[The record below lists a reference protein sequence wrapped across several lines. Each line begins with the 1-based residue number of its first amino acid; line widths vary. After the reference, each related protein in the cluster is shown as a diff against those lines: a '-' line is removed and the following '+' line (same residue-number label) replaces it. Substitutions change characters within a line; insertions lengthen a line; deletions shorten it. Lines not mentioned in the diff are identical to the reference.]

1 MAAISLS
8 KLNKHYGS
16 LFHAVKDVDLEIA
29 DKEFVALVGPS
40 GCGKSTTLRM
50 IAGLEDITSGDI
62 RIGDRVVNH
71 LPPRDRDIAMV
82 FQNYALYQHMSV
94 YDNLAFGLRNKKTP
108 EAEIKAAIDRAAG
121 MLGLHELLQRKPKQL
136 SGGQQQRV
144 ALGRCIVRNPQ
155 VFLFDEPLSN
165 LDAKLRAQMRIEI
178 KRLHAAIP
186 TTSVFVTHDQVE
198 AMTLGDRVV
207 IMRDGRVQQ
216 IGTPLQVYGKP
227 ANKFVAGFIGAPA
240 MNFVDVTVRS
250 EAGATAVEAAG
261 LKLTVGDADARAL
274 AAYNG
279 KPRDHGRA
287 ARASRARRRRAGP
300 KLRCP
305 RRGRRAARLR
315 DPARDQGRQPQ
326 RHGGPRARGDRDR
339 QRRSGPRL
347 GAARPA
353 AFLRSGDRAADYGL
367 KLVCSVIA
375 GLDPAIHRLRI
386 DRPKMDGCPGQ
397 ARACT
402 ELTASPHRSG
412 WQTLPWSGC
421 AFPATS
427 HIPAP
432 NPRICG

>member
-1 MAAISLS
+1 MAAITLS

-62 RIGDRVVNH
+62 RIGERLVNH

-94 YDNLAFGLRNKKTP
+94 YDNLAFGLRNKQTP

-121 MLGLHELLQRKPKQL
+121 MLGLHDLLQRKPKQL

-178 KRLHAAIP
+178 KRLHAQIP

-207 IMRDGRVQQ
+207 IMRDGRIQQ

-227 ANKFVAGFIGAPA
+227 ANRFVAGFIGAPA
-240 MNFVDVTVRS
+240 MNFIDVTVHGA
-250 EAGATAVEAAG
+250 EGATLVEAEG
-261 LKLTVGDADARAL
+261 LRFTVSDADAHAL
-274 AAYNG
+274 AAR
-279 KPRDHGRA
+279 K
-287 ARASRARRRRAGP
+287 
-300 KLRCP
+300 
-305 RRGRRAARLR
+305 
-315 DPARDQGRQPQ
+315 GRQVILGVRPEHLVLGEGAPGLGFDARVEVVEQ
-326 RHGGPRARGDRDR
+326 LGSEILLETRVGKHSVTVARVAAENPVARGD
-339 QRRSGPRL
+339 QVRL
-347 GAARPA
+347 SAQPGRLH
-353 AFLRSGDRAADYGL
+353 FF
-367 KLVCSVIA
+367 
-375 GLDPAIHRLRI
+375 DPE
-386 DRPKMDGCPGQ
+386 
-397 ARACT
+397 T
-402 ELTASPHRSG
+402 ELPVSG
-412 WQTLPWSGC
+412 
-421 AFPATS
+421 
-427 HIPAP
+427 
-432 NPRICG
+432 

>member
-1 MAAISLS
+1 MAAIRLE

-50 IAGLEDITSGDI
+50 IAGLEDVTSGDI

-82 FQNYALYQHMSV
+82 FQNYALYAHLSV

-108 EAEIKAAIDRAAG
+108 EAEIKAAIERAAG

-216 IGTPLQVYGKP
+216 VGTPLEVYGNP

-240 MNFVDVTVRS
+240 MNFIEVTVRS
-250 EAGATAVEAAG
+250 DAGETVVEAAG
-261 LKLTVGDADARAL
+261 LRLTVSAADTHAL
-274 AAYNG
+274 Q
-279 KPRDHGRA
+279 PHD
-287 ARASRARRRRAGP
+287 
-300 KLRCP
+300 
-305 RRGRRAARLR
+305 
-315 DPARDQGRQPQ
+315 GRQVIMGVRPEHLALGDGAAGSAFEARVEVVEQ
-326 RHGGPRARGDRDR
+326 LGSEILLETRVGGSSVTVARVPAETKIARGDQVRVSA
-339 QRRSGPRL
+339 QLGRL
-347 GAARPA
+347 H
-353 AFLRSGDRAADYGL
+353 FF
-367 KLVCSVIA
+367 
-375 GLDPAIHRLRI
+375 DPT
-386 DRPKMDGCPGQ
+386 
-397 ARACT
+397 T
-402 ELTASPHRSG
+402 ELP
-412 WQTLPWSGC
+412 
-421 AFPATS
+421 
-427 HIPAP
+427 
-432 NPRICG
+432 ICGRS

>member
-1 MAAISLS
+1 MAAISIG

-50 IAGLEDITSGDI
+50 IAGLEDISSGDI
-62 RIGDRVVNH
+62 RIGGKVVNH
-71 LPPRDRDIAMV
+71 LPPRDRDVAMV

-108 EAEIKAAIDRAAG
+108 EADIKAAIDRAAG

-178 KRLHAAIP
+178 KRLHAEIP

-207 IMRDGRVQQ
+207 IMRDGRIQQ

-240 MNFVDVTVRS
+240 MNFIDVTVRS
-250 EAGATAVEAAG
+250 EADGNSVEGEG
-261 LKLTVGDADARAL
+261 LRLTVPDAPAL

-279 KPRDHGRA
+279 RRAILGMRPEHLTLGEGAPGLGFDARVEVVEQLGSEILLETRVGGATVTA
-287 ARASRARRRRAGP
+287 ARV
-300 KLRCP
+300 
-305 RRGRRAARLR
+305 
-315 DPARDQGRQPQ
+315 PAETVI
-326 RHGGPRARGDRDR
+326 ARGD
-339 QRRSGPRL
+339 QVRL
-347 GAARPA
+347 SAQPGRLH
-353 AFLRSGDRAADYGL
+353 FF
-367 KLVCSVIA
+367 
-375 GLDPAIHRLRI
+375 DPE
-386 DRPKMDGCPGQ
+386 
-397 ARACT
+397 T
-402 ELTASPHRSG
+402 ELPISG
-412 WQTLPWSGC
+412 
-421 AFPATS
+421 
-427 HIPAP
+427 
-432 NPRICG
+432 